1 MRKIISCFMAVIFV
15 VLEIQFPIAVN
26 AQTEADFEKLIF
38 RYYEMIKKKLSILKY
53 PVTVQFFCMT
63 RIWWM

>member
-38 RYYEMIKKKLSILKY
+38 RYYEMIKKNY
-53 PVTVQFFCMT
+53 QY
-63 RIWWM
+63 